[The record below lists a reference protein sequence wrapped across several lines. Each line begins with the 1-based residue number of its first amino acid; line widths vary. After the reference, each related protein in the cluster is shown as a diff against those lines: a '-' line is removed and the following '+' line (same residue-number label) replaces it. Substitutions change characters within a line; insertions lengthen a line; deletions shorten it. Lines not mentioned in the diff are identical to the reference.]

1 MWKKTWRPDV
11 VLLLAGAVMMSVFS
25 SNLVVALLEHFKVA
39 GFKSQDDVGCV
50 LVATLCF
57 HGAAIVAAGIFLKLH
72 DIGVR
77 EALGLLG
84 DNWKLQLLLAVTVL
98 AAALPVM
105 FGLKTISVIAM
116 QKMGWSVDDQRAV
129 EMFSS
134 VNAGWMRVYL
144 GFFAIVIAPV
154 AEEFVFRG
162 ILYSTAKKL
171 GWPTFGWVGA
181 SLLFAIVHFNAP
193 IFLPLLVLALA
204 LTWLYEKTEGLFA
217 PIMAHSLF
225 NAVNILI
232 LFHMQH
238 ASQVHP

>member
-1 MWKKTWRPDV
+1 M
-11 VLLLAGAVMMSVFS
+11 VLLLAIAVMLSVFS
-25 SNLVVALLEHFKVA
+25 GSLLVELLGHFGVA
-39 GFKSQDDVGCV
+39 GFKTQDDAGSV

-57 HGAAIVAAGIFLKLH
+57 HGAAIVAVIIFLKLH
-72 DIGVR
+72 DIGWR
-77 EALGLLG
+77 EALGLQN

-98 AAALPVM
+98 AAAFPVM
-105 FGLKTISVIAM
+105 FGLKIVSVIALHNI
-116 QKMGWSVDDQRAV
+116 GWSVDDQRAV

-134 VNAGWMRVYL
+134 VKSGWLRVYL
-144 GFFAIVIAPV
+144 GFFAVVIAPV
-154 AEEFVFRG
+154 AEEFIFRG

-171 GWPTFGWVGA
+171 GWPTFGWVGV

-217 PIMAHSLF
+217 PIMAHGLF
-225 NAVNILI
+225 NAVNLLL

-238 ASQVHP
+238 AGQAHP